1 MLLVW
6 CGVVWTRSDIQESA
20 GSRPNVS
27 LSQCLSL
34 QYRMEPHTWQL
45 VAVVTVLV
53 TLGERGEGRGQVC
66 QVVRSPYPVS
76 DSCFP
81 VPECQHKC
89 QTVQEQVCDVRQR
102 KKCGYVTDKKC
113 KTVFETECRT
123 VTERD
128 CHVVHHRECTT
139 GKSCSFNIM

>member
-1 MLLVW
+1 MLVLVVVVVW
-6 CGVVWTRSDIQESA
+6 CGRDQIFKRVL
-20 GSRPNVS
+20 GPNVS
-27 LSQCLSL
+27 LSQ
-34 QYRMEPHTWQL
+34 YRMDPRTWHL
-45 VAVVTVLV
+45 VAVVMVAV
-53 TLGERGEGRGQVC
+53 VMLGEGGEGRGQVC

-128 CHVVHHRECTT
+128 CHIVQDRECTT
-139 GKSCSFNIM
+139 GREIIKM